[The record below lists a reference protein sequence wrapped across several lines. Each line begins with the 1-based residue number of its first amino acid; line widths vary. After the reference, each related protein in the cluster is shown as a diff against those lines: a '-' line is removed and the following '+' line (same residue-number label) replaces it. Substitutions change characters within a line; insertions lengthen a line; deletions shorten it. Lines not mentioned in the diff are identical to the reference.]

1 VFANFSP
8 TAFLSSGLF
17 MSIGAALAFTTG
29 GVFMQLSQG
38 LTRPFPSLMVYLLFA
53 IGASLQTL
61 LTKQSGMGL
70 TYILVL
76 GLEVLLSS
84 LFACLFFKEG
94 YSALKLFGVFLVTMG
109 VVVLRSEGS

>member
-1 VFANFSP
+1 
-8 TAFLSSGLF
+8 
-17 MSIGAALAFTTG
+17 MSIAAALAFTTG
-29 GVFMQLSQG
+29 GVFMQLSHG
-38 LTRPFPSLMVYLLFA
+38 LTKPFSSIMVYLLFA

-61 LTKQSGMGL
+61 VTRQSGMGL
-70 TYILVL
+70 SYILVL

-109 VVVLRSEGS
+109 VVVLRSEAS